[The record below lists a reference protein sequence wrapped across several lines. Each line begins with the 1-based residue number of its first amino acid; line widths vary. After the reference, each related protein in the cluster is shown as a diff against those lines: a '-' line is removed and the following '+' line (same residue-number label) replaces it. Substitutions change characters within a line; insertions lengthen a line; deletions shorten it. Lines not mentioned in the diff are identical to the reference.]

1 MKKHE
6 IVQTYGLTTAIAM
19 IVGVVIGSGIYFKV
33 DDILVYAGG
42 NVWLGML
49 VIALGSFAVVFGSLG
64 ISELATRHDENGGIF
79 SYYARYISP
88 GLAASLGLFSAYVY
102 LPTVIAVVAWVA
114 ANFTLGSQSSLE
126 AQTLLAAL
134 YLVILTFLNIYSKML
149 AGYFQSL
156 STLIKIVPLL
166 AIALVG
172 LFWQGQAPQ
181 LPQELTPIE
190 PRDVGFGWLS
200 ALMPLYFAYDGWT
213 VVANIAPE
221 IKNPKRN
228 LSRAFIIGPMLIL
241 VLYLIFFY
249 GLTQILGPTY
259 IMTTGNDAVIHATNL
274 VYGPF
279 ISKILLV
286 IIIIAVLGVSNG
298 MLLATMR
305 LPQAFAE
312 RGWIKSE
319 KMAKIHLK
327 YQLSVPASLSV
338 AGVTLVWLGI
348 HYLVSKFN
356 LLPRSDIS
364 EITIV
369 FNNTCFI
376 FLYFIVLR
384 LFLKGEIKNRLT
396 GFVAPILAIISA
408 ITLLVGSLLTNFATA
423 ACFLL
428 VCLGLCLISFAIYKK
443 NTKGIN

>member
-1 MKKHE
+1 MKHQE
-6 IVQTYGLTTAIAM
+6 IKQTYGLSTAIAV

-49 VIALGSFAVVFGSLG
+49 VIALGSFAVVFGSLA
-64 ISELATRHDENGGIF
+64 ISELAMRHDENGGIF
-79 SYYARYISP
+79 SYYAHYIGPS
-88 GLAASLGLFSAYVY
+88 LAASLGFFSAYVY

-126 AQTLLAAL
+126 AQVLLAAL
-134 YLVILTFLNIYSKML
+134 YLLILTVLNIYSKRL
-149 AGYFQSL
+149 AGIFQSL
-156 STLIKIVPLL
+156 STVIKIIPLL

-172 LFWQGQAPQ
+172 LFWQGEAPS
-181 LPQELTPIE
+181 LPAGLTAVPSS
-190 PRDVGFGWLS
+190 DVGFTWL
-200 ALMPLYFAYDGWT
+200 AGLMPLYFAYDGWT

-221 IKNPKRN
+221 VKNPKRN
-228 LSRAFIIGPMLIL
+228 LSRAFIISPIVIL

-249 GLTQILGPTY
+249 GLTQILGSTF
-259 IMTTGNDAVIHATNL
+259 IMTVGNDSVIYATKL
-274 VYGPF
+274 VYGSL
-279 ISKILLV
+279 IGKLLLV
-286 IIIIAVLGVSNG
+286 VIIIAVLGVSNG

-312 RGWIKSE
+312 RGWIKSK
-319 KMAKIHLK
+319 KMATIHLK

-338 AGVTLVWLGI
+338 AVVTLVWLGI
-348 HYLVSKFN
+348 HYLVSKFQ

-376 FLYFIVLR
+376 ILYFIVLR
-384 LFLKGEIKNRLT
+384 LYLKGEVKNRLT
-396 GFVAPILAIISA
+396 GLIAPILAILSA
-408 ITLLVGSLLTNFATA
+408 ITLLIGSLLINFTTA
-423 ACFLL
+423 ISFLL
-428 VCLGLCLISFAIYKK
+428 VCFLFCLISYAVYKR
-443 NTKGIN
+443 NTR

>member
-1 MKKHE
+1 MKKQKV
-6 IVQTYGLTTAIAM
+6 VQTYGLTTAIAM

-33 DDILVYAGG
+33 DDILAYAGG

-49 VIALGSFAVVFGSLG
+49 VIALGSFAVVFGSLAL
-64 ISELATRHDENGGIF
+64 SELAMRHDENGGIF
-79 SYYARYISP
+79 SYYACYINP

-114 ANFTLGSQSSLE
+114 ANFTLGSHSSLE

-134 YLVILTFLNIYSKML
+134 YLVILTVLNIYSKWL
-149 AGYFQSL
+149 AGHFQYL

-172 LFWQGQAPQ
+172 LFWHGEVPQ
-181 LPQELTPIE
+181 LPQNLTPIE
-190 PRDVGFGWLS
+190 PREVGFGWLS

-228 LSRAFIIGPMLIL
+228 LSKAFIFGPMMIL

-249 GLTQILGPTY
+249 GLTNILGPTY
-259 IMTTGNDAVIHATNL
+259 IMTTGNDAVIHATDL
-274 VYGPF
+274 IYGPF

-286 IIIIAVLGVSNG
+286 VIIIAVLGVSNG

-338 AGVTLVWLGI
+338 AGVTLIWLGI
-348 HYLVSKFN
+348 HYVVTKFN

-376 FLYFIVLR
+376 FLYLIVLR

-396 GFVAPILAIISA
+396 GFVAPVLAILSA
-408 ITLLVGSLLTNFATA
+408 IVLLVGSLLTNFVMATSFLIL
-423 ACFLL
+423 CFVFCLL
-428 VCLGLCLISFAIYKK
+428 GFAIYKK
-443 NTKGIN
+443 HNPYI